1 MVKTRWLLLITRDMR
16 LYMPP
21 ELFWSRQA
29 ADFEARRWLWFLYG
43 LSRVSDKRLAGG
55 QVKVGVRNVL
65 HLVEM
70 EMPESWG
77 AMRLWACLAMNE
89 DRYPKVDAELIAGD
103 FEEGKAWVLQHS
115 RKQEA
120 PSESFGADWCYELT
134 FHRRGV
140 KHYAAAHALKRS

>member
-1 MVKTRWLLLITRDMR
+1 MNDKRWLLLITRDLR

-21 ELFWSRQA
+21 ELFRSRVT

-43 LSRVSDKRLAGG
+43 LTRVSDKRLAGG

-77 AMRLWACLAMNE
+77 AMRLWACLATNE
-89 DRYPKVDAELIAGD
+89 DIYPKLNAELIAGD
-103 FEEGKAWVLQHS
+103 FDEGHAWVHQHS
-115 RKQEA
+115 RKLEA
-120 PSESFGADWCYELT
+120 PSESSVLN
-134 FHRRGV
+134 GV
-140 KHYAAAHALKRS
+140 TR

>member
-43 LSRVSDKRLAGG
+43 LTHVSDRRLAGG
-55 QVKVGVRNVL
+55 EVKVGVRNVL
-65 HLVEM
+65 HLIEM

-77 AMRLWACLAMNE
+77 LDAAVGLPGNE
-89 DRYPKVDAELIAGD
+89 
-103 FEEGKAWVLQHS
+103 
-115 RKQEA
+115 
-120 PSESFGADWCYELT
+120 
-134 FHRRGV
+134 
-140 KHYAAAHALKRS
+140 

>member
-1 MVKTRWLLLITRDMR
+1 MNKRWLLLITRDMR

-21 ELFWSRQA
+21 ELFWSRQT

-43 LSRVSDKRLAGG
+43 LTRVSDKRLAGG
-55 QVKVGVRNVL
+55 EVKVGVRNVL

-77 AMRLWACLAMNE
+77 SMRLWACLAMNE
-89 DRYPKVDAELIAGD
+89 DTYPKVNVDLIAGD
-103 FEEGKAWVLQHS
+103 FDEGHAWVLQHS
-115 RKQEA
+115 RKFEA
-120 PSESFGADWCYELT
+120 PSESSGADRCYELT

-140 KHYAAAHALKRS
+140 KHYAAAHRIKSS